1 MADRQE
7 RSVGLWV
14 ALSVLSVLIVL
25 LLMRLPSELT
35 GSRPTDD
42 AMGSAPAVASVA
54 ASIDLVS
61 CAPASSVAPVH
72 VDTHTPKRSDEVD
85 TIPFAVEIGGVAAHR
100 AGYAVGLK
108 REAKEGTVAEVLMLD
123 EHGRRTAVLSLGPL
137 RGDVGPPMLAAK
149 GEHLIASVLEPNAS
163 GIARRM
169 VAIRDGKS
177 YWGAEFELGRTE
189 SFGADLVVGPDD
201 TFIVYDDLVQDGKRS
216 QISLRSVTT
225 RDAKANRKPHV
236 LSAPGIDAEMPRMV
250 ERAGGYWLAYV
261 ARGRAE
267 DKPVRVQGGAK
278 PTGRYAAEAIEPS
291 RIEIIPLDEE
301 ARPQG
306 EARAVTPLR
315 GHVLAYD
322 LKAVADDGLLIAWRD
337 DDTPSGSGGGELNVL
352 RIDLSGVGER
362 QLVVRDDIG
371 AGVPQLVGSWLAYAN
386 RRDELRMAHLD
397 DRGLVGDSLAR
408 PSLFPRAQWL
418 VGRGDDILL
427 VQPRG
432 TGVEFSLLRCRQ
444 LSR

>member
-1 MADRQE
+1 R
-7 RSVGLWV
+7 
-14 ALSVLSVLIVL
+14 
-25 LLMRLPSELT
+25 
-35 GSRPTDD
+35 
-42 AMGSAPAVASVA
+42 
-54 ASIDLVS
+54 
-61 CAPASSVAPVH
+61 
-72 VDTHTPKRSDEVD
+72 
-85 TIPFAVEIGGVAAHR
+85 
-100 AGYAVGLK
+100 
-108 REAKEGTVAEVLMLD
+108 
-123 EHGRRTAVLSLGPL
+123 
-137 RGDVGPPMLAAK
+137 
-149 GEHLIASVLEPNAS
+149 
-163 GIARRM
+163 
-169 VAIRDGKS
+169 
-177 YWGAEFELGRTE
+177 
-189 SFGADLVVGPDD
+189 
-201 TFIVYDDLVQDGKRS
+201 
-216 QISLRSVTT
+216 
-225 RDAKANRKPHV
+225 V

-261 ARGRAE
+261 ARGRVE
-267 DKPVRVQGGAK
+267 EEPVRGGQAGAK

-291 RIEIIPLDEE
+291 RIEIIHLDEE

-306 EARAVTPLR
+306 EARAVTPLG

-386 RRDELRMAHLD
+386 RRDELRLAHLD
-397 DRGLVGDSLAR
+397 DRGLVGDSPAG

-427 VQPRG
+427 AHPRG